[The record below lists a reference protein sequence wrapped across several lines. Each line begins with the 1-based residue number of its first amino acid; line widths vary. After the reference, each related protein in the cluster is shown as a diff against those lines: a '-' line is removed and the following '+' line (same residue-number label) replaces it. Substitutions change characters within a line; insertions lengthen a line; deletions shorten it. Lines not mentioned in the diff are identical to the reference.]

1 MSDRQ
6 QEIRAFLCDE
16 IDRIAQEKGIDVPEL
31 DDGFNLLESGL
42 VDSIGLLDL
51 LTAVENRFS
60 IQVDFS
66 DLDPEE
72 FTTLGGLAASLAKG

>member
-16 IDRIAQEKGIDVPEL
+16 TDRIAQEKGIDVPEL